1 MSWDYSSADRSVA
14 VNGELVKTADELLT
28 IIERKRPG
36 EEVTMTVVRSGRR
49 LDVQLT
55 LGDSE

>member
-1 MSWDYSSADRSVA
+1 MSWDYSSADRIVA

-36 EEVTMTVVRSGRR
+36 EEVAMTVVRSGRR
-49 LDVQLT
+49 LDVQLP